1 VSVFPHRTAWV
12 PIDDHTPLHDA
23 AEIAAAWV
31 IQQAGTHALQPVLR
45 GGLRDSTVFAHR
57 HQFATRP
64 DSGRQHAVLAYL
76 PDYDDVHTS
85 IRDGVFA
92 AVESGVTPLLGWAM
106 QTRAVDLTTGEV
118 TADIRSAALKEAI
131 ERIHF
136 FDNNGWTRGFGADS
150 SRRILGDLRPADRDK
165 NLLLGSLCALGS
177 RGKALARLSGLAD
190 RAWK

>member
-1 VSVFPHRTAWV
+1 MSVFPHRTAWV

-23 AEIAAAWV
+23 AEMAAAWV

-45 GGLRDSTVFAHR
+45 GGLGDSIVFALR
-57 HQFATRP
+57 GQFTTGP
-64 DSGRQHAVLAYL
+64 NPGREHAVLAFL

-85 IRDGVFA
+85 LRHGVFA
-92 AVESGVTPLLGWAM
+92 AIESEATPLLGWAM
-106 QTRAVDLTTGEV
+106 QTRAVNLTTGEV
-118 TADIRSAALKEAI
+118 TADTRSAALKEAI

-136 FDNNGWTRGFGADS
+136 FDNNGWTRGSGADGS
-150 SRRILGDLRPADRDK
+150 KRILGDLQPADRDK

-190 RAWK
+190 RAWR